1 MSEHTPEAALWRA
14 VVTQAVLDASW
25 EQGNS
30 KGDQT
35 GDGFTAARRDE
46 ARAWLLG
53 DSRDFRQVCFMA
65 GFDPDA
71 VRESAQRKDQTGWPA
86 VRLMRAA

>member
-1 MSEHTPEAALWRA
+1 MWRA

-25 EQGNS
+25 
-30 KGDQT
+30 KQT
-35 GDGFTAARRDE
+35 GKHESVRDNVVYRDK

-53 DSRDFRQVCFMA
+53 DSKDFRDVCFMA

-71 VRESAQRKDQTGWPA
+71 VRESAQRKDEADWPA

>member
-1 MSEHTPEAALWRA
+1 MTQHTPEAAMWRA

-25 EQGNS
+25 
-30 KGDQT
+30 KRT
-35 GDGFTAARRDE
+35 GKHENVRDNVVNRDK

-53 DSRDFRQVCFMA
+53 DSKDFRDVCFMA
-65 GFDPDA
+65 GYDPDA
-71 VRESAQRKDQTGWPA
+71 VRESAQRKDEADWPA

>member
-1 MSEHTPEAALWRA
+1 MSNHSPEVELWKA
-14 VVTQAVLDASW
+14 VVTQAVIDASW
-25 EQGNS
+25 H
-30 KGDQT
+30 QT
-35 GDGFTAARRDE
+35 GKHESVGDSIVNRDQ

-53 DSRDFRQVCFMA
+53 NSTDFRNVCTMA

-71 VRESAQRKDQTGWPA
+71 VRESAQRKDAEDWPA